1 VVTGGKANVH
11 GFNGTTASS
20 FAIPR
25 EMQVGD
31 TKFICPVAT
40 NSSNPTDPPILGL
53 LSFVSFHKVVFDF
66 AGGAIYYPKTAV
78 PMSGLN
84 ELLYFNGLQI
94 SSSGTLEGIPSWDL
108 KPHIDIPAK
117 QITSLFDLPFTPSEA
132 FFKNWKTYANYVL
145 SMANL
150 VFQKHNLK
158 VVYGNPSKS
167 LTLRPS
173 TKFFV
178 TTDIG
183 PPPTTEEDRV
193 PGVYL
198 IRPGKQPTLYKEG
211 TYTVVGKPQMET
223 FGGAALPILVPTA
236 NPGEFIFDVWQ
247 VGTAA
252 QFLGSDSPDGLS
264 FYLKTSGEP
273 TSFASYPYPIFAD
286 KGISAVNIGDW
297 TLCPYGENHIIYYPP
312 KWNIPFGK
320 MKPRTPGFKIPPAP
334 QVPPAEFY
342 WIWANGQSCLDID
355 YYRIPTR
362 S

>member
-1 VVTGGKANVH
+1 MYAIVDTGSNFSSIPGNISRWCGDQVVTGGKANVH

-198 IRPGKQPTLYKEG
+198 IRCRQTSDGDFRWGRSPHPCANGESRRIYFRRLASWNRSPI
-211 TYTVVGKPQMET
+211 
-223 FGGAALPILVPTA
+223 FGLRLAGWT
-236 NPGEFIFDVWQ
+236 
-247 VGTAA
+247 
-252 QFLGSDSPDGLS
+252 QFLP
-264 FYLKTSGEP
+264 E
-273 TSFASYPYPIFAD
+273 
-286 KGISAVNIGDW
+286 NIGRA
-297 TLCPYGENHIIYYPP
+297 N
-312 KWNIPFGK
+312 
-320 MKPRTPGFKIPPAP
+320 
-334 QVPPAEFY
+334 EFCKL
-342 WIWANGQSCLDID
+342 SLPHL
-355 YYRIPTR
+355 RR
-362 S
+362 